1 MAGDNESFTL
11 FSLMFLMCWCW
22 MCGVGKVIVNYCNG
36 RLQRQAAV
44 SGVHAHTYL
53 PYLCTGGTT
62 GTIPRTRKKE
72 RNIHTALLLIKT
84 GAITMLC
91 MLPFLKLSFYF
102 LSLRKDQRSLEMR
115 EGGGVRERKTKKS

>member
-1 MAGDNESFTL
+1 MVLPMLVLDV
-11 FSLMFLMCWCW
+11 C
-22 MCGVGKVIVNYCNG
+22 VGEVT
-36 RLQRQAAV
+36 V
-44 SGVHAHTYL
+44 SGGVHA
-53 PYLCTGGTT
+53 LCAGGTT

>member
-1 MAGDNESFTL
+1 MVLPMLVLDV
-11 FSLMFLMCWCW
+11 C
-22 MCGVGKVIVNYCNG
+22 VGEVT
-36 RLQRQAAV
+36 V
-44 SGVHAHTYL
+44 SGGVHA
-53 PYLCTGGTT
+53 LCTGGTT

-91 MLPFLKLSFYF
+91 MLPFLSLSFYF